1 MASILP
7 LQEDIIDFVI
17 IGAGMAGASA
27 AYFLARESEG
37 AAKNS
42 VLLLEME
49 AQPGYH
55 TTGRSAALY
64 TEAYGNAAIR
74 ALTSAGRA
82 FLLAPPDGFTD
93 TPLLTPRGVMFIG
106 REDQRAALDEVFTSA
121 ALHVDSMHRL
131 SEADL
136 RGRVPVVRPGYAA
149 AGVLEAEAMDMDVN
163 ALHQGFLRGAHRHG
177 AVLRTNARVDDLTR
191 RDDAWRI
198 STGNG
203 EIAAKVVIN
212 AAGAWCDQIAALA
225 GAEAVGLVPKRR
237 TAILFDGPSEEA
249 FAAWPALI
257 DADEEFYARP
267 ESGALMGSPADETP
281 MEPCDVQPDE
291 LDIAIAVDRLQRA
304 TSLEI
309 PRIIRSWAG
318 LRSFVEDKTPVVG
331 FDPKLDGFFWLAGQ
345 GGYGIQ
351 TAPSMGRASAAL
363 AMGRSIPDDLK
374 AFGVA
379 AADLSPARAALRDG
393 KDCA

>member
-7 LQEDIIDFVI
+7 LQEKIFDFVI
-17 IGAGMAGASA
+17 IGAGMAGSSA
-27 AYFLARESEG
+27 AYFLAQDGEG
-37 AAKNS
+37 DAADR

-74 ALTSAGRA
+74 ALTSAGRT

-106 REDQRAALDEVFTSA
+106 RADQQAALDEVFTSA
-121 ALHVDSMHRL
+121 ALHVDSIHHL
-131 SEADL
+131 NEADV
-136 RGRVPVVRPGYAA
+136 RERIPVVRPGYAA
-149 AGVLEAEAMDMDVN
+149 AGVLEADAMDMDVN
-163 ALHQGFLRGAHRHG
+163 ALHQGFLRGARRHG
-177 AVLRTNARVDDLTR
+177 AELRTNARVDGLTR
-191 RDDAWRI
+191 RDGAWRI
-198 STGNG
+198 SLGHE
-203 EIAAKVVIN
+203 EISAKVIIN
-212 AAGAWCDQIAALA
+212 AAGAWCDKIAALA
-225 GAEAVGLVPKRR
+225 GAETVGLVPKRR
-237 TAILFDGPSEEA
+237 TAILFDGPTDQA

-281 MEPCDVQPDE
+281 MEPCDVQPEE
-291 LDIAIAVDRLQRA
+291 LDIAIAVDRLQQA

-309 PRIIRSWAG
+309 PRVIRSWAG

-331 FDPKLDGFFWLAGQ
+331 FDAKVDGFFWLAGQ

-351 TAPSMGRASAAL
+351 TAPSMGRVSAAL
-363 AMGRSIPDDLK
+363 ALGRDVPEDLQ
-374 AFGVA
+374 AFGVS
-379 AADLSPARAALRDG
+379 AADLSPARATLRKG
-393 KDCA
+393 KD

>member
-7 LQEDIIDFVI
+7 LQEKIFDFVI

-27 AYFLARESEG
+27 AYFLAQDGEG
-37 AAKNS
+37 DAADR

-74 ALTSAGRA
+74 ALTSAGRT

-106 REDQRAALDEVFTSA
+106 RADQQAALDEVFTSA
-121 ALHVDSMHRL
+121 ALHVDSIHHL
-131 SEADL
+131 NEADV
-136 RGRVPVVRPGYAA
+136 RERIPVVRPGYAA
-149 AGVLEAEAMDMDVN
+149 AGVLEADAMDMDVN
-163 ALHQGFLRGAHRHG
+163 ALHQGFLRGARRHG
-177 AVLRTNARVDDLTR
+177 AELRTNARVDGLTR
-191 RDDAWRI
+191 RDGAWRI
-198 STGNG
+198 SLGHE
-203 EIAAKVVIN
+203 EISAKVIIN
-212 AAGAWCDQIAALA
+212 AAGAWCDKIAALA
-225 GAEAVGLVPKRR
+225 GAETVGLVPKRR
-237 TAILFDGPSEEA
+237 TAILFDGATNQA

-281 MEPCDVQPDE
+281 MEPCDVQPEE
-291 LDIAIAVDRLQRA
+291 LDIAIAVDRLQQA

-309 PRIIRSWAG
+309 PRVIRSWAG

-331 FDPKLDGFFWLAGQ
+331 FDAKVDGFFWLAGQ

-351 TAPSMGRASAAL
+351 TAPSMGRVSAAL
-363 AMGRSIPDDLK
+363 ALGRDVPEDLQ
-374 AFGVA
+374 AFGVS
-379 AADLSPARAALRDG
+379 AADLSPARATLRKG
-393 KDCA
+393 KD

>member
-7 LQEDIIDFVI
+7 LQEKIFDFVI

-27 AYFLARESEG
+27 AYFLAQDGEG
-37 AAKNS
+37 DAADR

-74 ALTSAGRA
+74 ALTSAGRT

-106 REDQRAALDEVFTSA
+106 RADQQAALDEVFTSA
-121 ALHVDSMHRL
+121 ALHVDSIHHL
-131 SEADL
+131 NEADV
-136 RGRVPVVRPGYAA
+136 RERIPVVRPGYAA
-149 AGVLEAEAMDMDVN
+149 AGVLEADAMDMDVN
-163 ALHQGFLRGAHRHG
+163 ALHQGFLRGARRHG
-177 AVLRTNARVDDLTR
+177 AELRTNARVVGLTR
-191 RDDAWRI
+191 RDGAWRI
-198 STGNG
+198 SLGHE
-203 EIAAKVVIN
+203 EISAKVIIN
-212 AAGAWCDQIAALA
+212 AAGAWCDKIAALA
-225 GAEAVGLVPKRR
+225 GAETVGLVPKRR
-237 TAILFDGPSEEA
+237 TSILFDGPTDQA

-281 MEPCDVQPDE
+281 MEPCDVQPEE
-291 LDIAIAVDRLQRA
+291 LDIAIAVDRLQQA

-309 PRIIRSWAG
+309 PRVIRSWAG

-331 FDPKLDGFFWLAGQ
+331 FDAKVDGFFWLAGQ

-351 TAPSMGRASAAL
+351 TAPSMGRVSAAL
-363 AMGRSIPDDLK
+363 ALGRDVPEDLQ
-374 AFGVA
+374 AFGVS
-379 AADLSPARAALRDG
+379 AADLSPARATLRKG
-393 KDCA
+393 KD

>member
-7 LQEDIIDFVI
+7 LQEKIFDFVI

-27 AYFLARESEG
+27 AYFLAQDGEG
-37 AAKNS
+37 DAADR

-74 ALTSAGRA
+74 ALTSAGRT

-106 REDQRAALDEVFTSA
+106 RADQQAALDEVFTSA
-121 ALHVDSMHRL
+121 ALHVDSIHHL
-131 SEADL
+131 NEADV
-136 RGRVPVVRPGYAA
+136 RERIPVVRPGYAA
-149 AGVLEAEAMDMDVN
+149 AGVLEADAMDMDVN
-163 ALHQGFLRGAHRHG
+163 ALHQGFLRGARRHG
-177 AVLRTNARVDDLTR
+177 AELRTNARVDGLTR
-191 RDDAWRI
+191 RVGAWRI
-198 STGNG
+198 SLGHE
-203 EIAAKVVIN
+203 EISAKVIIN
-212 AAGAWCDQIAALA
+212 AAGAWCDKIAALA
-225 GAEAVGLVPKRR
+225 GAETVGLVPKRR
-237 TAILFDGPSEEA
+237 TAILFDGPTDQA

-281 MEPCDVQPDE
+281 MEPCDVQPEE
-291 LDIAIAVDRLQRA
+291 LDIAIAVDRLQQA

-309 PRIIRSWAG
+309 PRVIRSWAG

-331 FDPKLDGFFWLAGQ
+331 FDAKVDGFFWLAGQ

-351 TAPSMGRASAAL
+351 TAPSMGRVSAAL
-363 AMGRSIPDDLK
+363 ALGRDVPEDLQ
-374 AFGVA
+374 AFGVS
-379 AADLSPARAALRDG
+379 AADLSPARATLRKG
-393 KDCA
+393 KD

>member
-1 MASILP
+1 MASNSS
-7 LQEDIIDFVI
+7 LQEQIFDFVI

-27 AYFLARESEG
+27 AYFLAQEGEG
-37 AAKNS
+37 AEENR

-74 ALTSAGRA
+74 ALTSAGRD
-82 FLLAPPDGFTD
+82 FLMNPPEGFTD
-93 TPLLTPRGVMFIG
+93 TPILTPRGVMFVG
-106 REDQRAALDEVFTSA
+106 REDQQESLDEVYIEA
-121 ALHVDSMHRL
+121 AQLVETMQRL
-131 SEADL
+131 SEAEV
-136 RGRVPVVRPGYAA
+136 RERIPAVRPGYAA
-149 AGVLEAEAMDMDVN
+149 AGVLEADAMDMDVN
-163 ALHQGFLRGAHRHG
+163 ALHQGFLRGARRNG
-177 AVLRTNARVDDLTR
+177 AELRTNARVDNLTR
-191 RDDAWRI
+191 VDGVWQI
-198 STGNG
+198 GIG
-203 EIAAKVVIN
+203 GEEIAARVVIN
-212 AAGAWCDQIAALA
+212 AAGAWCDEIAALA

-237 TAILFDGPSEEA
+237 TAILFDGPAEQA

-291 LDIAIAVDRLQRA
+291 LDIAIAVDRLQQA

-318 LRSFVEDKTPVVG
+318 LRSFVDDKTPVVG
-331 FDPKLDGFFWLAGQ
+331 FDAKVDGFFWLAGQ

-351 TAPSMGRASAAL
+351 TAPSMGRVTAAL
-363 AMGRSIPDDLK
+363 ALGRDIPDDLK

-379 AADLSPARAALRDG
+379 AGDLSPARATLRNG
-393 KDCA
+393 KK